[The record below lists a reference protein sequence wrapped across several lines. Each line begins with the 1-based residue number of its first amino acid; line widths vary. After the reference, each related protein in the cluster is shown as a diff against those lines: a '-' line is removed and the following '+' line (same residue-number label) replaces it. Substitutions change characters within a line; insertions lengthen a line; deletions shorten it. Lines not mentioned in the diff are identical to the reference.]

1 MTTEKSGK
9 LGVLLLHGY
18 TSSLDTVN
26 GLVPTLE
33 RQGRPYRMPIL
44 RGHGTHQRDL
54 RGVTWRDWY
63 ADASAALDDLR
74 RETDRAVVVGLS
86 MGGLVAAQLGIDRAA
101 DLAGV
106 ALVAPAFAF
115 ANPLA
120 PFSGLLRRVVPYAPA
135 PRSVYDP
142 DVYRR
147 LTNYPQVEASSFASL
162 YEYSRIMSRR
172 VAELRLPL
180 LVIASRR
187 DQVIPPRAIEAM
199 LQRVGTPPAQ
209 REVRW
214 LEQSGHDILMDM
226 ERETAFAAIG
236 DWLAKLDSQA

>member
-1 MTTEKSGK
+1 MSDRQSGK

-26 GLVPTLE
+26 GLLPTLE
-33 RQGRPYRMPIL
+33 RQGRPYRMPVL

-63 ADASAALDDLR
+63 ADAGAGLDDLL
-74 RETDRAVVVGLS
+74 RETGRAAVVGLS
-86 MGGLVAAQLGIDRAA
+86 MGGLVAAHLGLTRAR

-106 ALVAPAFAF
+106 ALVAPAFGF

-120 PFSGLLRRVVPYAPA
+120 PFSGLLKRVVPYAPA

-147 LTNYPQVEASSFASL
+147 MTNYP
-162 YEYSRIMSRR
+162 
-172 VAELRLPL
+172 
-180 LVIASRR
+180 
-187 DQVIPPRAIEAM
+187 
-199 LQRVGTPPAQ
+199 
-209 REVRW
+209 
-214 LEQSGHDILMDM
+214 
-226 ERETAFAAIG
+226 
-236 DWLAKLDSQA
+236 